1 MQQLDHH
8 SLQLMRIFR
17 RKGGA
22 AGKKIKNIMADLDKD
37 DAIETKRACVLK
49 ALVVY
54 LNEDPE
60 TLIKEYIVSLFFFLH
75 LLSTHLIF
83 ENVSNVYIFR
93 RVYKQMNGTKN
104 F

>member
-1 MQQLDHH
+1 LGHNTTPFICDAQIVVGAEFARITTVPLRSRFMQQLDHH

-49 ALVVY
+49 ALVVH

-60 TLIKEYIVSLFFFLH
+60 TLIKEY
-75 LLSTHLIF
+75 
-83 ENVSNVYIFR
+83 
-93 RVYKQMNGTKN
+93 M
-104 F
+104 